1 MIRRLSWILALVL
14 ICAGTGGTGNS
25 RTFAKDRPPE
35 SGAALQQI
43 LELESTARL
52 LAILLDSGR
61 SVVNEN
67 LPLFDDPNRSK
78 GLSPEAFERQ
88 MAEIFLSRSGTDLRD
103 LTNAKIS
110 ARSRQLLKELV
121 AVSKQVV
128 AEAQPE
134 LSSGPAGAK
143 GFIPAVF
150 GARTA
155 SRFSERTG
163 VRLKQTAL
171 VPRNPANA
179 PDSSEK
185 LALEA
190 FADTNYPREKAI
202 SEVTTGSNSL
212 RLMYPLYTT
221 RHCLDCHG
229 EPKGKPD
236 RTGYPREGM
245 KLGQNAGAISV
256 VIPLRP

>member
-1 MIRRLSWILALVL
+1 MNRRLRWILASVL
-14 ICAGTGGTGNS
+14 ACAGAGWMGNNLGS
-25 RTFAKDRPPE
+25 AKDRPPE

-43 LELESTARL
+43 LELETTARL

-67 LPLFDDPNRSK
+67 LPLFDDANRTK
-78 GLSPEAFERQ
+78 RLPPDVFEHQ
-88 MAEIFLSRSGTDLRD
+88 LAEIFLGRSGTDLRD
-103 LTNAKIS
+103 LDHAKIP
-110 ARSRQLLKELV
+110 ARSKRLLKELV
-121 AVSKQVV
+121 TVSKQIVD
-128 AEAQPE
+128 EAQPE
-134 LSSGPAGAK
+134 LARTPDGVK

-155 SRFSERTG
+155 ARFSERTG
-163 VRLKQTAL
+163 VRLKQTTL
-171 VPRNPANA
+171 LPRNPANA
-179 PDSSEK
+179 PDPSEK
-185 LALEA
+185 VALEA
-190 FADTNYPREKAI
+190 FADLSYPREKAI
-202 SEVTTGSNSL
+202 SEVTAGSSSL

-236 RTGYPREGM
+236 KTGYPREGL

>member
-1 MIRRLSWILALVL
+1 MICRLSWILALVL
-14 ICAGTGGTGNS
+14 ACAEAGGTGNN
-25 RTFAKDRPPE
+25 RVFAKDRPPE

-67 LPLFDDPNRSK
+67 LPLFDEPNRPN

-88 MAEIFLSRSGTDLRD
+88 LAEIFLSRSGTDLRD
-103 LTNAKIS
+103 LTQAKIPP
-110 ARSRQLLKELV
+110 RGKRLLKELV

-134 LSSGPAGAK
+134 LTHRPAGEK

-155 SRFSERTG
+155 ARFSERTG

-171 VPRNPANA
+171 APRNPANG

-190 FADTNYPREKAI
+190 FADSNYPREKAI
-202 SEVTTGSNSL
+202 SEVMAGSGAL

-229 EPKGKPD
+229 EPKGEPD